1 MLMTT
6 NLIGFMAKR
15 RTAAADVNA
24 IQFTPVGSSSS
35 SSSTIV
41 IPGNIQAGDIIVLTD
56 KAAGT
61 TGIPTTVV
69 PTGFTSIINSSGG
82 TARLISSYKI
92 ADGTESGTT
101 ITGMNGASSNRKALV
116 VLRPDAPAT
125 SVTAFSTAGQV
136 TDGNPTLQTVTAG
149 SGTPALVV
157 FGVYGTDST
166 AIAPRTFSPAPDAE
180 ITPATN
186 HYLAYK
192 IYNADPVN
200 TSVDMDD
207 EGLDN
212 CLQSFYIQATVS
224 GAAPQIAGFDDFP
237 FTGSGSYSQTVDFGA
252 AVSDRLVAIAINGIN
267 ITAIDGIDSVTIG
280 GVAAT
285 LAFEELLNADGI
297 GQFSSIYWA
306 NVPTGSSGTIALT
319 FTGDDIEG
327 HVSVFKITGADTV
340 APVVTS
346 AGNSVASGAVS
357 DSVTPPAS
365 SVTIASSLCGY
376 STTGSPQPNCTWT
389 NATEVYDVASDPLA
403 VGLDINST
411 SAYRRD
417 GLSSPGSVSISVN
430 VDDESQGTIKTL
442 AIAVFS

>member
-92 ADGTESGTT
+92 ANGTESGTT

-237 FTGSGSYSQTVDFGA
+237 FTGSGSYSQTADFGA
-252 AVSDRLVAIAINGIN
+252 AVSDRLVAISVNGFN
-267 ITAIDGIDSVTIG
+267 ATSIDGIDSITIG

-285 LAFEELLNADGI
+285 LAVEEVFDI
-297 GQFSSIYWA
+297 GGTAFFSSIYWA
-306 NVPTGSSGTIALT
+306 HVPTGSSGTIALT
-319 FTGDDIEG
+319 FTGDDLEA
-327 HVSVFKITGADTV
+327 HVSVFKITGADTS
-340 APVVTS
+340 APVTTT
-346 AGNSVASGAVS
+346 ANANVASGSVS
-357 DSVTPPAS
+357 DSVTPPAN
-365 SVTIASSLCGY
+365 SVTIAGAVAGGSVV
-376 STTGSPQPNCTWT
+376 GSPNSNATWT
-389 NATEVYDVASDPLA
+389 NATEDYDLPSDPMG
-403 VGLDINST
+403 VGTDLNWT
-411 SAYRRD
+411 SAHRID
-417 GLSSPGSVSISVN
+417 VSSPGSVSISVTS
-430 VDDESQGTIKTL
+430 DDDTTPQKTL